1 MVDAQIT
8 YVDGVNSRRTLEENA
23 LHDLRGRVFGV
34 LNLDAILLLERSR
47 HQRLA
52 RGIGMAPPDKLS
64 FLFGAV
70 DQALVFVLGSDP
82 PLGNCG
88 SGGYCNREEKK
99 DRCQNTNNR

>member
-1 MVDAQIT
+1 MVHAQIA
-8 YVDGVNSRRTLEENA
+8 YVDRVDLSGALEENA

-34 LNLDAILLLERSR
+34 SNLDAILLLERSR
-47 HQRLA
+47 HQRFA

-82 PLGNCG
+82 PLGNFR
-88 SGGYCNREEKK
+88 SRGYCNREEKK

>member
-1 MVDAQIT
+1 MVHAQIA
-8 YVDGVNSRRTLEENA
+8 YVDRVDLSGALEENA

-34 LNLDAILLLERSR
+34 SNLDAILLLERSR

-70 DQALVFVLGSDP
+70 DQALVFVIGADP
-82 PLGNCG
+82 PLGNFNG
-88 SGGYCNREEKK
+88 RGYRNRGEKEESY
-99 DRCQNTNNR
+99 QNC